1 MPHTMSQHATMH
13 DKAALTAMLIKSLR
27 EILKEPKNFVR
38 TVAICDN
45 ALEMVDSSFPPI
57 PASGSTIPTPHFV
70 KAPVADR
77 GLGGED

>member
-1 MPHTMSQHATMH
+1 MSHPTLH

-45 ALEMVDSSFPPI
+45 ALEMVDSSFPQ
-57 PASGSTIPTPHFV
+57 ASSQRLNETDASLCESAGCRP
-70 KAPVADR
+70 
-77 GLGGED
+77 